1 MKIDTVIIENKEY
14 YIVQKFIIQN
24 NTYYMLISTINEKDM
39 IIRRLTIENDKEYLV
54 GLVDEEEFNLVINE
68 YYKLI
73 ESSKVEV

>member
-39 IIRRLTIENDKEYLV
+39 IIRRLTIENGKEYLV

>member
-14 YIVQKFIIQN
+14 YVVQKFMIQN
-24 NTYYMLISTINEKDM
+24 NTYYMLISTTDEKDM
-39 IIRRLTIENDKEYLV
+39 IIRRLSIENNKEYLV
-54 GLVDEEEFNLVINE
+54 GLVDENEFNLVINE

>member
-14 YIVQKFIIQN
+14 YIVQKFPIQN
-24 NTYYMLISTINEKDM
+24 NIYYMLISTTDEKDM